1 MIFAVYRYL
10 ICGKDA
16 GGVLFCVTSV
26 CRQGAGAALLH
37 FHACREPAMFRLYCV
52 KYAKRTPMMLF
63 SHLYFHSGR
72 VPVKSCLYFHE
83 NKVPMTFGSYSVNL
97 LCQLASDFGKKA
109 IASLPRFEYTYR
121 DKQIK
126 RDKPGREI
134 DCFLWQFSRKLC
146 R

>member
-16 GGVLFCVTSV
+16 GGVLFCVIIMSV
-26 CRQGAGAALLH
+26 CMRMP
-37 FHACREPAMFRLYCV
+37 E
-52 KYAKRTPMMLF
+52 MLF
-63 SHLYFHSGR
+63 LH
-72 VPVKSCLYFHE
+72 
-83 NKVPMTFGSYSVNL
+83 
-97 LCQLASDFGKKA
+97 FGKKA

-126 RDKPGREI
+126 RDKPGRGI
-134 DCFLWQFSRKLC
+134 GCFLWQFSRKLC

>member
-16 GGVLFCVTSV
+16 GGVLFCVTSI
-26 CRQGAGAALLH
+26 
-37 FHACREPAMFRLYCV
+37 
-52 KYAKRTPMMLF
+52 F
-63 SHLYFHSGR
+63 S
-72 VPVKSCLYFHE
+72 
-83 NKVPMTFGSYSVNL
+83 NL
-97 LCQLASDFGKKA
+97 LCPTVSDFGKKV

-126 RDKPGREI
+126 RDIPGRGI
-134 DCFLWQFSRKLC
+134 ARFLWPFSRKLC